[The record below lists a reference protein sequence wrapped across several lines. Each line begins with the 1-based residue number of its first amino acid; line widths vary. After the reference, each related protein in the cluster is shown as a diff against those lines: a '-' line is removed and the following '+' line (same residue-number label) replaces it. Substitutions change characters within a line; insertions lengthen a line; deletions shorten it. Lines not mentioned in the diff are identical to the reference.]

1 MRKLL
6 MKLGKEFTTDI
17 WSVVL
22 SNATNTC
29 SLSFVSGFEPTIPF
43 PGNILEEEAIK
54 QMIEFLQQTLEEKED
69 GQSNVE

>member
-6 MKLGKEFTTDI
+6 MKLGKEFTSDI
-17 WSVVL
+17 WSVIL

-29 SLSFVSGFEPTIPF
+29 SLTFKQGFEPTTPF
-43 PGNILEEEAIK
+43 PGNMLEEDAIR

-69 GQSNVE
+69 GQSDLE